1 MIKYIVGFLVACA
14 MWIIIL
20 NNVTVP
26 EYRIYDCG
34 MAEWHPDIP
43 NEVRQECRKRKYLE
57 PRIEIEE
64 KIQRSIH
71 EDSENFCRSKSCT

>member
-14 MWIIIL
+14 MWVIIL

-26 EYRIYDCG
+26 EYRVYDCG

-43 NEVRQECRKRKYLE
+43 NEVRQECRKRSLE
-57 PRIEIEE
+57 EWKKKHEE
-64 KIQRSIH
+64 KVQRSVH
-71 EDSENFCRSKSCT
+71 ENRENFCRSKLCT